1 MGWVALFST
10 HPKHEAHHEL
20 HHRSDDDRNALCKLR
35 LRVAMYLFAHLHL
48 RRELQL
54 RRELHL
60 WRELQLRRELHL
72 WRRLQV
78 RRRLRLC
85 VTALSDGCR

>member
-1 MGWVALFST
+1 MYERRESVLASYNSGHAIPDWREVQEQPLRSRPMGWVALFST

-54 RRELHL
+54 R
-60 WRELQLRRELHL
+60 
-72 WRRLQV
+72 
-78 RRRLRLC
+78 
-85 VTALSDGCR
+85 